1 MKAIIPVAGIG
12 TRLRPHTHTQP
23 KALIPIAGKPILAH
37 ITENLIEAGIKDF
50 VFVIGYLG
58 DKIEQYILQ
67 HYPQINAQFVI
78 QTTGKGVGHAIWLAK
93 SCIHAGEEI
102 LIVFGDTNSTA
113 AASIVAA
120 KLNIK
125 LAHIEAGLREF
136 DKSIPEETNKLITD
150 ILTDFYFCPTDTGVS
165 ILKSMGITN
174 NVFNVGDVMIDLIEE
189 NRIKIESETKI
200 LSEFNLT
207 KKDYVFATIHRA
219 SNTDNSENLKEILN
233 ALSQIKQ
240 KIVFPIH
247 PRTYSIIQ
255 NLGLSA
261 SLKSDNIIITEPLG
275 YFDTQTLIHY
285 AKFILTDSGGVTK
298 EAYYHKTQ
306 AILLDKQTEWIET
319 VNEGWNIQAG
329 PNEKNILNA
338 ILSLKMPESQSSFLG
353 SGDAS
358 KKISYILHDKLY

>member
-1 MKAIIPVAGIG
+1 MTHNINPKYEVKHSFNKYQKSFITESYYEHQNEQVFLDNSNTKYYYKYLKYRNKYLSLKKILGGSNQDSLMITIKIDDKEYQIFDKIIASGLDGTIHPCKIG
-12 TRLRPHTHTQP
+12 TTDIVVKIMDLSNSDVLDSKEHIDDFIKINKIASEKEFGP
-23 KALIPIAGKPILAH
+23 KIYDSFVKDGKFYLFMDNLDDTLTSW
-37 ITENLIEAGIKDF
+37 ITKKHEAGTKM
-50 VFVIGYLG
+50 
-58 DKIEQYILQ
+58 E
-67 HYPQINAQFVI
+67 
-78 QTTGKGVGHAIWLAK
+78 
-93 SCIHAGEEI
+93 
-102 LIVFGDTNSTA
+102 
-113 AASIVAA
+113 
-120 KLNIK
+120 
-125 LAHIEAGLREF
+125 
-136 DKSIPEETNKLITD
+136 D
-150 ILTDFYFCPTDTGVS
+150 IL
-165 ILKSMGITN
+165 
-174 NVFNVGDVMIDLIEE
+174 EE
-189 NRIKIESETKI
+189 VK
-200 LSEFNLT
+200 
-207 KKDYVFATIHRA
+207 
-219 SNTDNSENLKEILN
+219 
-233 ALSQIKQ
+233 

-261 SLKSDNIIITEPLG
+261 TLKSDNIIITEPLG

-329 PNEKNILNA
+329 PSEKNILNA

>member
-1 MKAIIPVAGIG
+1 
-12 TRLRPHTHTQP
+12 
-23 KALIPIAGKPILAH
+23 
-37 ITENLIEAGIKDF
+37 
-50 VFVIGYLG
+50 
-58 DKIEQYILQ
+58 
-67 HYPQINAQFVI
+67 
-78 QTTGKGVGHAIWLAK
+78 
-93 SCIHAGEEI
+93 
-102 LIVFGDTNSTA
+102 
-113 AASIVAA
+113 
-120 KLNIK
+120 
-125 LAHIEAGLREF
+125 
-136 DKSIPEETNKLITD
+136 
-150 ILTDFYFCPTDTGVS
+150 
-165 ILKSMGITN
+165 
-174 NVFNVGDVMIDLIEE
+174 MIDLIEE
-189 NRIKIESETKI
+189 NRIRIESETKI

-207 KKDYVFATIHRA
+207 KKDYVFATIHRV

-233 ALSQIKQ
+233 TLSQIKQ

-261 SLKSDNIIITEPLG
+261 TLKSDNIIITEPLG

-329 PNEKNILNA
+329 PSEKNILNA

>member
-1 MKAIIPVAGIG
+1 MKKIITVVGARPQFIKLAALSPHIRKYFTEVIVHTGQHYDSNLSDNFFQELNIPQPDYNLEIGSGTAGYQIG
-12 TRLRPHTHTQP
+12 NM
-23 KALIPIAGKPILAH
+23 ILKL
-37 ITENLIEAGIKDF
+37 EK
-50 VFVIGYLG
+50 VFV
-58 DKIEQYILQ
+58 KEN
-67 HYPQINAQFVI
+67 PCCV
-78 QTTGKGVGHAIWLAK
+78 
-93 SCIHAGEEI
+93 
-102 LIVFGDTNSTA
+102 IVFGDTNSTA

-189 NRIKIESETKI
+189 NRIRIESETKI

-233 ALSQIKQ
+233 TLSQIKQ

-261 SLKSDNIIITEPLG
+261 TLKSDNIIITEPLG

-329 PNEKNILNA
+329 PSEKNILNA